1 MTEGRSA
8 SAGHGI
14 VRRMLRAALLESE
27 LYEEVEVDGRA
38 TRQAFGVVAL
48 SALAAGVGGLEHR
61 GLLPIA
67 GYALIALAGWWIWAA
82 VTYWIGTRLL
92 PGPETEADLG
102 QLLRTIGFSSAP
114 GVLRILGLVSPIAG
128 WIFLA
133 STLWMLIAMVVAV
146 RQALDY
152 ATTSRALAVCAI
164 GFPIYALILVTSMLL
179 LGPWPL

>member
-1 MTEGRSA
+1 MSEGQGST
-8 SAGHGI
+8 AGRGL
-14 VRRMLRAALLESE
+14 VRRMLRAALLERE
-27 LYEEVEVDGRA
+27 LYEEVERDRRA

-48 SALAAGVGGLEHR
+48 SALAAGVGGLEHA
-61 GLLPIA
+61 GLLAIA

-82 VTYWIGTRLL
+82 VTYLIGTRLL

-114 GVLRILGLVSPIAG
+114 GVLRILGLFSPVAG
-128 WIFLA
+128 WVFLA

-152 ATTSRALAVCAI
+152 ATTPRALAVCAI
-164 GFPIYALILVTSMLL
+164 GFPIYALILATSLLL